1 MEIGKLTNEELRELV
16 FAHLPEISDRTMIG
30 ASIGADCAW
39 IDLGKQILVSSS
51 DPITAGGMQ
60 SGTLAIHVSC
70 NDIASTGVRPIGI
83 LIVLLAPANSTK
95 DDIVRIVDQ
104 ASTAAKEL
112 GVDIVGGHTEVT
124 DAVNTFV
131 VTSTAFGIINSESPY
146 IPGKACSGDKLLMT
160 KTAAIEGTW
169 IIAMN
174 HPDRIA
180 GKVSDNLIKD
190 ARSFIKDISVVNEG
204 ELSGAL
210 SVGNVSDHPDIW
222 DGSRSDANNRSA
234 AVNLMHDATEGGILG
249 AAYEMAEYSGIGL
262 KLYQDAIPIH
272 PATREIC
279 QALSVNPLRLIS
291 SGSLLISTPHPDLVV
306 DTLRTHNILCTEIG
320 EFTDREFSLIDADEH
335 AMLFD
340 PPSRDQVYKL

>member
-16 FAHLPEISDRTMIG
+16 FAHLPKLSERTMIG
-30 ASIGADCAW
+30 ANIGADCAW
-39 IDLGKQILVSSS
+39 IDLGEQILVSSS

-83 LIVLLAPANSTK
+83 LIVLLAPADATK
-95 DDIVRIVDQ
+95 DDIVRIVEQ
-104 ASTAAKEL
+104 AATAAGDL

-131 VTSTAFGIINSESPY
+131 VTSTAFGIISSKSPF
-146 IPGKACSGDKLLMT
+146 IPGKARPGDKLLMT

-174 HPDRIA
+174 HTDRIS
-180 GKVSDNLIKD
+180 GEIPGELIEE
-190 ARSFIKDISVVNEG
+190 ARSFIKDISVVEEG
-204 ELSGAL
+204 DLSGKL
-210 SVGNVSDHPDIW
+210 KVSNDSDHQS
-222 DGSRSDANNRSA
+222 GKNGTYSKSESSST
-234 AVNLMHDATEGGILG
+234 AVNLMHDSTEGGILG

-262 KLYQDAIPIH
+262 NIYRDAIPVH

-279 QALSVNPLRLIS
+279 RVLSIDPLRLIS
-291 SGSLLISTPHPDLVV
+291 SGTLLISTPYPDLVV
-306 DTLRTHNILCTEIG
+306 NKLRAHNILCTEIG
-320 EFTDREFSLIDADEH
+320 EFTDREFSLIDADGRK
-335 AMLFD
+335 MPFD
-340 PPSRDQVYKL
+340 PPGRDQVYKL